1 VKDVEKCLQEVLRN
15 DSSIAESS
23 VKGNIPEVGEIIFDP
38 KHPYTKARQFVLGCN
53 EWIRTEGGAMCTI
66 FACYCNESL
75 VVAKNHDTFIQKG
88 MIFTNSRGK
97 TKRSLVMPGEKVC
110 QWKSKYGSLTFSQCG
125 KGMPVEGMNEAG
137 LVVEQATLPE
147 TVYPAKD
154 EKSEISCLETIQ
166 YLLDLGGSVPEA
178 LELFGTFRINPSSW
192 PLHYFLCDP
201 SGERAIVEFLGGK
214 MRLYKGPLLEKPVL
228 TNVPYEVALEEIRET
243 QGDFSEDYRGNALER
258 FRRVVRGL
266 EKKESISL
274 SETLE
279 LLDGAKRSDTA
290 WQCVYDL
297 QNREILFTSVYDRRP
312 QKISLHDVDL
322 SESGLSLLYDLE
334 TPGESFAFEPYSREK
349 NRKNIEGFFNNET
362 MVSMMNLPSADF
374 VIHAYDNHIHSIET
388 GK

>member
-1 VKDVEKCLQEVLRN
+1 
-15 DSSIAESS
+15 
-23 VKGNIPEVGEIIFDP
+23 
-38 KHPYTKARQFVLGCN
+38 
-53 EWIRTEGGAMCTI
+53 
-66 FACYCNESL
+66 
-75 VVAKNHDTFIQKG
+75 
-88 MIFTNSRGK
+88 
-97 TKRSLVMPGEKVC
+97 
-110 QWKSKYGSLTFSQCG
+110 
-125 KGMPVEGMNEAG
+125 
-137 LVVEQATLPE
+137 VVEQATLPG
-147 TVYPAKD
+147 TVYPEKD
-154 EKSEISCLETIQ
+154 ERPEISCLETIQ

-178 LELFGTFRINPSSW
+178 LELFETFRINPSSW